1 MEYIAHISEDKE
13 HIQTVMEHLEGTAEL
28 ARQFSD
34 AFGFGDWGYCCGK
47 LHDIGKYS
55 QKFQKRIRG
64 SEVRVDHATAGAKAC
79 HEKGGF
85 YTALAYCIAGHHAG
99 LPDTGERS
107 SSDLYCQTGLYFL

>member
-85 YTALAYCIAGHHAG
+85 YTASQGITQDFQIPASVRAQICIVR
-99 LPDTGERS
+99 PVCTF
-107 SSDLYCQTGLYFL
+107 SD